1 MQKLWFADYWVYKI
15 IKIVIVVEYMIAR
28 AV

>member
-1 MQKLWFADYWVYKI
+1 MQKLWFVDYWVYKI